1 MSKSIKDSIRR
12 HYDLITPFYL
22 KIWGE
27 HIHHGLWL
35 KGNETKEDAQENLVR
50 ELIKIGQ
57 IPKRAKI
64 LDVGCGL
71 GGSSMYLANHL
82 GAEVVGITLSRVQA
96 DMASKKV
103 TEGGGL
109 KMWNSLLW
117 TPRI

>member
-82 GAEVVGITLSRVQA
+82 GA
-96 DMASKKV
+96 
-103 TEGGGL
+103 
-109 KMWNSLLW
+109 LLRPVRQHDGTHPDHDGHEEYQFKW
-117 TPRI
+117 LAHGCFL